1 MWIEDKKLPTIV
13 DANVLREY
21 FREHVLEIQSELTH
35 STLFIFDE
43 TQCIVLD
50 SGGQI
55 EHEWRNVVDPE
66 WFDVWLARKLEGSE
80 IHYVQVSNSPDLCNH
95 VYNLGFPKGSRDI
108 WYLRTAVACVS
119 DFKKSSNVVTEDI
132 DFYNPK
138 KKSLSGDARVSLL
151 RNPNAPIKKTMKRN
165 YNVNICCVEEYSKV

>member
-1 MWIEDKKLPTIV
+1 MPTIV

-43 TQCIVLD
+43 ARSIILD
-50 SGGQI
+50 GGGQI
-55 EHEWRNVVDPE
+55 ENEWRNVVDPE

-80 IHYVQVSNSPDLCNH
+80 IDYVEVSNCPDLCNH
-95 VYNLGFPKGSRDI
+95 VYGLGFPKGSRDI
-108 WYLRTAVACVS
+108 WYLRTAVACALN
-119 DFKKSSNVVTEDI
+119 FKKISNVVTEDI

-138 KKSLSGDARVSLL
+138 KKSLNGAARVAMLKNS
-151 RNPNAPIKKTMKRN
+151 NAPIRKTMKKN
-165 YNVNICCVEEYSKV
+165 YNVNICCVEEYSMT

>member
-1 MWIEDKKLPTIV
+1 MPTIV

-21 FREHVLEIQSELTH
+21 FREHVLEIKSELTH

-43 TQCIVLD
+43 KRSIIID

-80 IHYVQVSNSPDLCNH
+80 IDYVEVRNCPDLCAH
-95 VYNLGFPKGSRDI
+95 VYSLGFPKGSRDI
-108 WYLRTAVACVS
+108 WYLRAAVACALN
-119 DFKKSSNVVTEDI
+119 FNKNSNVVTEDI

-138 KKSLSGDARVSLL
+138 KKSLSGAARVALL
-151 RNPNAPIKKTMKRN
+151 KNANAPIKKTMRKN
-165 YNVNICCVEEYSKV
+165 YSVNICCVEEYSKM